1 MKEIWKDCK
10 GYEGKYQV
18 SNFGRVWSI
27 GSQKYLKGFIDK
39 DGYIRV
45 YLTAK
50 NGKTKIEKIYRLVA
64 LAFLDNPNNYTQVNH
79 KDENK
84 QNNCV
89 DNLKWCD
96 IKYNNTYSKGKAIK
110 CSELN
115 KVCKCSQDTVI
126 ELNKDGISIRK
137 CCKGQLKKVSGYLWE
152 YRNGEYKS
160 YY

>member
-18 SNFGRVWSI
+18 SNLGRVWSI
-27 GSQKYLKGFIDK
+27 GSQKYLKGSTDK
-39 DGYIRV
+39 DGYMCV

-50 NGKTKIEKIYRLVA
+50 NGKTKIEKIHRLVA
-64 LAFLDNPNNYTQVNH
+64 LVFLDNPNNYPQVNH

-89 DNLKWCD
+89 DNLEWCD
-96 IKYNNTYSKGKAIK
+96 TKYNTTYSKSKA
-110 CSELN
+110 
-115 KVCKCSQDTVI
+115 
-126 ELNKDGISIRK
+126 
-137 CCKGQLKKVSGYLWE
+137 SGYLWE
-152 YRNGEYKS
+152 YYNGEYKS